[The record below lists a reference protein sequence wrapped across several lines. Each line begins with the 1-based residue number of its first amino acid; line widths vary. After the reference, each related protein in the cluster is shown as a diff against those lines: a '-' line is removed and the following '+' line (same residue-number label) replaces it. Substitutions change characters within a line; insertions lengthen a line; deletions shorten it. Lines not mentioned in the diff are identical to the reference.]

1 MCRHCVKVVRSC
13 PTLQHYGLSGPSVHE
28 DSPGKNTGVGCHAL
42 FQGMF
47 SIQGLNLRLLCL
59 LYWQVG
65 SLPLAPPG
73 KPFKCVEFIIFW
85 IDDLESELV
94 FKGHLDDI
102 VPNVPPQSLQ

>member
-1 MCRHCVKVVRSC
+1 MHSSRGSSQPRNRK
-13 PTLQHYGLSGPSVHE
+13 P
-28 DSPGKNTGVGCHAL
+28 
-42 FQGMF
+42 
-47 SIQGLNLRLLCL
+47 RLLCL